1 MYCLICKRNYKNE
14 FKLNEYNKNRIVR
27 INSGYCTH
35 CKPFLVFD
43 IIKHHIE
50 DKNVT
55 ESKGVIAVIIY
66 DKIYQSLNDI
76 MNAPHYF
83 NGNEWEIDKKMLK
96 K

>member
-1 MYCLICKRNYKNE
+1 MYCLLCKKSYKNE
-14 FKLNEYNKNRIVR
+14 FILNEFNKNRIVK
-27 INSGYCTH
+27 INGYCTY

-43 IIKHHIE
+43 IITHHID
-50 DKNVT
+50 DKNYK

-66 DKIYQSLNDI
+66 DKIYQTINDI

-83 NGNEWEIDKKMLK
+83 NGIEWEIDKKMLK